1 VPGWT
6 RSATLRAL
14 AMFLV
19 AFAIRIGTTAR
30 FQGLSSP
37 PDVAANPD
45 SREYELIAYNLSAGG
60 GYSFQPSIP
69 TAARPPGTSLTLLLP
84 YSVFGRSFLAAH
96 AWIIFLSSATCLIAV
111 WLGSQLAGRSVGWMA
126 GAWLALYPGHFYYAM
141 HFLSE
146 PVYGFWL
153 ALAVALSVFAIRGG
167 HRLAEVCAGI
177 AWAMAILTRVEII
190 LALPVSWVMLVFTK
204 PPTRRALFRSMAV
217 QTGIAAI
224 LISAWVVRN
233 AVAVG
238 VPTLSLQRGFAFW
251 GAHNEVTFTEPRYE
265 GSWLDIYNREPV
277 RATHPLGAS
286 EVERDRQAFGYGT
299 AAIYEHASLVPRLVA
314 MKLWRLV
321 SPFFETPNRVA
332 LWVLAGGWILTAPF
346 VGMGLYS
353 ILRGPR
359 RARLQW
365 GILLIPIIATIGM
378 CALFYG
384 SPRFRDGLAPLF
396 VVLAANGALRR
407 QAEPA

>member
-1 VPGWT
+1 MPGWT
-6 RSATLRAL
+6 RSATSRAL
-14 AMFLV
+14 AIFLV
-19 AFAIRIGTTAR
+19 ALAIRIGTTAR

-96 AWIIFLSSATCLIAV
+96 TWIIFLSSATCLIAV

-146 PVYGFWL
+146 PIYGFWL

-167 HRLAEVCAGI
+167 RRLSEVCAGI
-177 AWAMAILTRVEII
+177 AWAMAILTRVEMV
-190 LALPVSWVMLVFTK
+190 LALPVALGMLVFAE
-204 PPTRRALFRSMAV
+204 PSTRRALVRSMAV
-217 QTGIAAI
+217 QTGVAAI
-224 LISAWVVRN
+224 LLSAWVVRN

-265 GSWLDIYNREPV
+265 GSWLDIYNREAV
-277 RATHPLGAS
+277 RASQPLGAT
-286 EVERDRQAFGYGT
+286 EVERDRQALEYGT
-299 AAIYEHASLVPRLVA
+299 AAVRAHASRLPRLVA
-314 MKLWRLV
+314 MKMWRLV

-332 LWVLAGGWILTAPF
+332 LWVLAGGWMMTAPF
-346 VGMGLYS
+346 VGLGLYRVFS
-353 ILRGPR
+353 GPPPR
-359 RARLQW
+359 WHW
-365 GILLIPIIATIGM
+365 GVLLIPIITTIGA

-407 QAEPA
+407 REQGA